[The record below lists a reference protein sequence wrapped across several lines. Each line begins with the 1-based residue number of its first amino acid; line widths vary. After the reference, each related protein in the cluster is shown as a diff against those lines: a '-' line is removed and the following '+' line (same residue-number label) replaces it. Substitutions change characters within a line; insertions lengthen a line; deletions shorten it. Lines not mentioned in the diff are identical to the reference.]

1 VTIRAEQRVSR
12 TQQRLPFGDD
22 PLFREFFGNRIP
34 IPEDEGPGALRQG
47 LGSGVIVGSDGHI
60 LTNHHVIDG
69 ADRIR
74 VDLTDGRSFEATV
87 VGSDPPSD
95 LAVLKVEATGLPS
108 VQLGNSDDVRVG
120 DIVLAIGNPMGVGQT
135 VTMGIVSAKGRATGI
150 GDGSFEDFLQ
160 TDASINRGNSGG
172 ALLSTRGELI
182 GINSQILSPSG
193 GNIGIGF
200 SIPANMAR
208 HVMQALI
215 ADGRVH
221 RGLLGVTIQAVTPD
235 IASSLGTGHTRGAL
249 VSSVSGGGPAD
260 AAGVQR
266 GDVITAVDGA
276 AVQTTN
282 DLRNRIAA
290 TKPGV
295 TVRLTVLRD
304 GSERTISA
312 KLDELP
318 SDAQAQASP
327 RGEAESGPFGLSVEP
342 LPRERARALGLGA
355 GVGLLVTAVTPGSP
369 ASDAGFQR
377 GDVIE
382 EVNGRGIGNVADLR
396 SAVTASASKPAL
408 VLVRRGEGALYL
420 TIGRG

>member
-1 VTIRAEQRVSR
+1 VNGWQAT
-12 TQQRLPFGDD
+12 
-22 PLFREFFGNRIP
+22 
-34 IPEDEGPGALRQG
+34 
-47 LGSGVIVGSDGHI
+47 SD
-60 LTNHHVIDG
+60 
-69 ADRIR
+69 
-74 VDLTDGRSFEATV
+74 
-87 VGSDPPSD
+87 
-95 LAVLKVEATGLPS
+95 
-108 VQLGNSDDVRVG
+108 
-120 DIVLAIGNPMGVGQT
+120 
-135 VTMGIVSAKGRATGI
+135 MGIWPK
-150 GDGSFEDFLQ
+150 Q
-160 TDASINRGNSGG
+160 C
-172 ALLSTRGELI
+172 
-182 GINSQILSPSG
+182 P
-193 GNIGIGF
+193 
-200 SIPANMAR
+200 
-208 HVMQALI
+208 
-215 ADGRVH
+215 
-221 RGLLGVTIQAVTPD
+221 
-235 IASSLGTGHTRGAL
+235 SSLGTGHTRGAL